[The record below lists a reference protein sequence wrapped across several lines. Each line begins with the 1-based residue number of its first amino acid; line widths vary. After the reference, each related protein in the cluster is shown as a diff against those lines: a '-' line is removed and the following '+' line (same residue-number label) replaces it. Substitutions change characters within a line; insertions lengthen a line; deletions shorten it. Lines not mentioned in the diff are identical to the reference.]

1 MRRPRARSYFPAA
14 VKESWETGVSLV
26 WLLAQ
31 LPFLALLMG
40 LALLGQA
47 AELSQTLRRRK

>member
-47 AELSQTLRRRK
+47 AELSQTLRRK